1 MSCSL
6 ECDKNLL
13 TEKQNEQLNTIQPI
27 SFSKWVSF
35 RKSKSFRR
43 SFSSLSL
50 NSEND
55 NITSSVTKRL
65 CSLDEN
71 ELSNGNSNS
80 DNDNDDDLDEDEDD
94 LMNNISSPIS
104 LVCKACLYYLEAEIE
119 ATPEMLEKII
129 KNRTLRGLY
138 EIIGFKYLT
147 KILKSSPLPMDILYF
162 YNCILLLFI
171 IILLFNLFNLF
182 IDVKHPKSFNYN
194 DSIKKNLHYL
204 NNLEGCSIAVI
215 NQVKTSY
222 INLYALMLLYI

>member
-43 SFSSLSL
+43 SFRLTNSNSSSRSL

-55 NITSSVTKRL
+55 NINNSISDKKPL
-65 CSLDEN
+65 CSLN
-71 ELSNGNSNS
+71 EKNNNSDDSDNSNS
-80 DNDNDDDLDEDEDD
+80 DEYDDD
-94 LMNNISSPIS
+94 LMNNISSPVS
-104 LVCKACLYYLEAEIE
+104 SVCKACLYYLEAEIE

-147 KILKSSPLPMDILYF
+147 KILSKTPLPMDILYF
-162 YNCILLLFI
+162 YNCINIIFYYFFFFFFFFFFFI
-171 IILLFNLFNLF
+171 
-182 IDVKHPKSFNYN
+182 
-194 DSIKKNLHYL
+194 YL
-204 NNLEGCSIAVI
+204 
-215 NQVKTSY
+215 K
-222 INLYALMLLYI
+222 